1 MQRGEGRTPAGGTCR
16 RRKAG
21 SLRALNLVRA
31 RDVGKGAT
39 EFVRRSFG
47 EQGERS
53 AERSMNV
60 AIVGRA
66 VHAVWAGGRK
76 WGEVDRF
83 G

>member
-1 MQRGEGRTPAGGTCR
+1 MV
-16 RRKAG
+16 
-21 SLRALNLVRA
+21 SA

>member
-1 MQRGEGRTPAGGTCR
+1 M
-16 RRKAG
+16 
-21 SLRALNLVRA
+21 VRA

>member
-1 MQRGEGRTPAGGTCR
+1 M
-16 RRKAG
+16 
-21 SLRALNLVRA
+21 VRA

-39 EFVRRSFG
+39 KFVRRSFG

-66 VHAVWAGGRK
+66 VYAVWAGGRK

>member
-1 MQRGEGRTPAGGTCR
+1 M
-16 RRKAG
+16 
-21 SLRALNLVRA
+21 VRA

-39 EFVRRSFG
+39 ELVRRSFG

-53 AERSMNV
+53 AKRSMDV

-66 VHAVWAGGRK
+66 DHAVWAGGRK